1 MIENDFYTYRVTWSV
16 DDHEYVGLCTEF
28 PSLSW
33 LASTQDEALQ
43 GIRQVVADSILDM
56 KANNEEIPEPLSTK
70 HFSGRFVVRVPPD
83 LHRQLA
89 MEASEAGISIN
100 RLATDRLCRNR

>member
-1 MIENDFYTYRVTWSV
+1 MIENDFYAYRVTWSV